1 MPPNRGGHHASIKNG
16 MARRARRPC
25 SWDCR
30 LQCIICVYHVRKNGR
45 GCTDRAHEVEVNP
58 KILGVERVLSAP
70 RSQSFLY
77 RGQLRDA
84 YLTIEVY
91 RVGHVYTARV
101 QVTKNGR
108 WWAFLRPATAGEA
121 GVWRSIFASRQ
132 IIITPVFKK

>member
-1 MPPNRGGHHASIKNG
+1 MAWQDALVGHVLGIVVSSALFVFI
-16 MARRARRPC
+16 MYARMDA
-25 SWDCR
+25 DA
-30 LQCIICVYHVRKNGR
+30 
-45 GCTDRAHEVEVNP
+45 TDRAHEVEVNP